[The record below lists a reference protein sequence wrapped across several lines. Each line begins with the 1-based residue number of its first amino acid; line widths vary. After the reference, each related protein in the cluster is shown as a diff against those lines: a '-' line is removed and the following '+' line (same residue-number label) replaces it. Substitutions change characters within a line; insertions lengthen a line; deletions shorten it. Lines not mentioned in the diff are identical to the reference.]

1 MNKIK
6 IENNDMTMTVRMS
19 DEEAEVWFGTLSR
32 ALLGDY
38 PDIALPL
45 DPLEEPNNESSAD
58 ADSADTAAAE
68 PDRQEYATEQSQ
80 SDFQHSGG

>member
-6 IENNDMTMTVRMS
+6 IENNDMTLTVRMS

-38 PDIALPL
+38 PDIAEVIAP
-45 DPLEEPNNESSAD
+45 DASQPAEENTHAQVDEPPNSVDHPQPPFHN
-58 ADSADTAAAE
+58 
-68 PDRQEYATEQSQ
+68 R
-80 SDFQHSGG
+80 GGKNWKR

>member
-6 IENNDMTMTVRMS
+6 IENNDMTLTVRMS

-38 PDIALPL
+38 PDIAEVIAP
-45 DPLEEPNNESSAD
+45 D
-58 ADSADTAAAE
+58 APPAAE
-68 PDRQEYATEQSQ
+68 ENAHTRGDEPPNSVEQPQ
-80 SDFQHSGG
+80 PPFHNRGG

>member
-6 IENNDMTMTVRMS
+6 IENNDMTLTVRMS

-38 PDIALPL
+38 PDIAEVITP
-45 DPLEEPNNESSAD
+45 DDSQQAEGNTCIQVDEPPNTLETPRIPFYN
-58 ADSADTAAAE
+58 
-68 PDRQEYATEQSQ
+68 R
-80 SDFQHSGG
+80 GG

>member
-6 IENNDMTMTVRMS
+6 IENNDMTLTVRMS

-38 PDIALPL
+38 PDIAEVIAP
-45 DPLEEPNNESSAD
+45 DAPRPAEENPRAQAD
-58 ADSADTAAAE
+58 E
-68 PDRQEYATEQSQ
+68 PSNTIEAPRIP
-80 SDFQHSGG
+80 FRNRGGGKNWKR